1 MGEHTYRVIIDNSEV
16 AGQNMPLR
24 YALKLAEKLFEDYY
38 NEPEIKVTI
47 ERENKEELAVATT
60 CSERDDVMF

>member
-1 MGEHTYRVIIDNSEV
+1 MGEFTYRVVIDNSEV

-47 ERENKEELAVATT
+47 EREAKEELTVSAT
-60 CSERDDVMF
+60 CSERDGLMF

>member
-1 MGEHTYRVIIDNSEV
+1 MEEYTYRVVIDNSEV

-47 ERENKEELAVATT
+47 ERENIEKLTVSTT
-60 CSERDDVMF
+60 CAERDDVMF